1 MEENSPLY
9 YNFSDEKFIMS
20 GGFGGVTVGISLID
34 GGPFAKYKG

>member
-1 MEENSPLY
+1 MPHPRKNISL
-9 YNFSDEKFIMS
+9 MS